1 MDLGLRGK
9 YALVTGGTHGIG
21 KNVALALA
29 EEGCNIA
36 ICSRNLERVKQTVT
50 EIKDKEVEVIG
61 IRADVTSKRDTARVM
76 AKIIDKWKTIH
87 ILVNNVGGGGRWGQE
102 NIETTD
108 EEVWKEVYD
117 KNVIS
122 AIRFINLSL
131 PYMRKQKWGR
141 VVTITSLYGKEIGG
155 RPWFNLA
162 KVAQTVLMK
171 NLSLKTDLVRQG
183 ITFNSIAPGCIMIP
197 DTGWDK
203 EQKSDPA
210 GFKKMVAEKFPL
222 GRLGTP
228 EEVASIVVFTCSERA
243 SLLNGA
249 SIPAD
254 GGESK
259 NL

>member
-1 MDLGLRGK
+1 MDLGLSGK

-21 KNVALALA
+21 KSIALGLA

-36 ICSRNLERVKQTVT
+36 ICSRDLERVKKTIT
-50 EIKDKEVEVIG
+50 EIKGKGVEVIG
-61 IRADVTSKRDTARVM
+61 IRADVTSKKDAAKVM

-102 NIETTD
+102 NIEAT
-108 EEVWKEVYD
+108 EENVWKEVYD
-117 KNVIS
+117 KNVLS
-122 AIRFINLSL
+122 AIRFTNLAL
-131 PYMRKQKWGR
+131 PYMRQQKWGR

-155 RPWFNLA
+155 RPWFNVA

-171 NLSLKTDLVRQG
+171 NLSLKKDLVRLG

-203 EQKSDPA
+203 EQKSDPT
-210 GFKKMVAEKFPL
+210 GFKKMVDEKFPL

-228 EEVASIVVFTCSERA
+228 EEVASIVVFACSERA

-249 SIPAD
+249 SIPVD